1 MKLWENPEVTN
12 IGRIAPRT
20 SLPSFGSAEE
30 SLKIHRSNSPFF
42 KSLNGIWKFK
52 YVAAPEEACELGF
65 QNKNYDVSAWDD
77 LEVPSCWQMKGYGKP
92 HYTNSMYPFPVNP
105 PFIPTENPTGCYVR
119 TFSVIPE
126 MLKNRCI
133 YLRFE
138 GVESAFFVW
147 VNGVQAGFSKG
158 SRLPAEF
165 DVTKLL
171 KNGENSIAVQ
181 VMQWSDATYLED
193 QDYWWLNGIF
203 RDLYLL
209 SVPETELYDVF
220 VKTDLDSKYKDSVL
234 EIESVVKNHSKSA
247 KKGRITYKLIDKN
260 GSEVSEFKTSFSCAP
275 GKDAEIK
282 SSANIAN
289 PEKWNAENPV
299 LYTLAITVEENGKA
313 IDYKAVKVGFR
324 KVELKNGN
332 MLVNGKA
339 VMIKG
344 VNRHDFHP
352 DSGRAVPYRTLL
364 QDVLVMKQHNI
375 NAVRTS
381 HYTNSPEFYDLCDE
395 YGLYMIAECDLEN
408 HGMGYETPVINDEPK
423 WEKAFHDRIERMVEA
438 YKNHPSIIIWSLGNE
453 CKFGENMKKNAH
465 WTKKRDSSRLL
476 HFDRD
481 LECEEVQLASQMY
494 MSPQQCIE
502 TAKKHNYKYPVILCE
517 YAHAMGNGPGVFKE
531 YWDLF
536 YNNRNMQGGF
546 VWEWLEHGIRMK
558 DANGKEYFAYGGDF
572 GDVPNDGN
580 FVCDGLVSPD
590 RVPSPGLIEYKKVIQ
605 PVHVLESNLKKG
617 EVKLINRY
625 DFIGL
630 SHLIPLWEIIRDGIV
645 VESGRLEALDI
656 APGSEKVIKVPFK
669 TKISSDAE
677 YFLNMKFIL
686 AEPRPWAESGHV
698 IAFEQLKISGELK
711 TKFIPAATSAKLA
724 VSEKANSIEISG
736 ENFAFVFDRING
748 RLASWKL
755 SGEDLIKA
763 GPHFNFWRAPIDN
776 DRPYL
781 RDWNFSPKEWAKENM
796 NIMQHKTYSTE
807 LLSKSAE
814 KAVVKVKA
822 HVAPPSYTPCGIECE
837 YIYTFFKSGEI
848 LLECS
853 GEITE
858 NMPHL
863 PRIGL
868 QMQIPVDM
876 KFVEWYGHGPG
887 ECYSD
892 SIQAS
897 PVGLYSNNVDG
908 LYVPYLYPQE
918 NGNREA
924 VRHVSFCNLNGSGF
938 RVEGLPLI
946 NFSAHYFT
954 TKDLEEAKHMN
965 EVPRRDFITVSL
977 DYKQCGLGSGSC
989 GPMTF
994 DQYRILEKKFK
1005 FSLAFSPIAD

>member
-1 MKLWENPEVTN
+1 MKLWENPEITN
-12 IGRIAPRT
+12 IGRITPRT
-20 SLPSFGSAEE
+20 SLPSFGSTEE
-30 SLKIHRSNSPFF
+30 SLQIHRKNSPFF
-42 KSLNGIWKFK
+42 KSLNGSWKFK
-52 YVAAPEEACELGF
+52 YVGTPEEAGELNF
-65 QNKNYDVSAWDD
+65 QNKNYDASSWDD
-77 LEVPSCWQMKGYGKP
+77 IEVPSCWQMKGYGKP
-92 HYTNSMYPFPVNP
+92 HYTNVIYPFPVNP
-105 PFIPTENPTGCYVR
+105 PYIPNENPTGCYVR
-119 TFSVIPE
+119 TFSVLPE
-126 MLKNRCI
+126 MLKNRRV

-147 VNGVQAGFSKG
+147 INGTQAGFSKG

-171 KNGENSIAVQ
+171 KNGENTIAVQ

-220 VKTDLDSKYKDSVL
+220 VRTDLDSKYKDSSL
-234 EIESVVKNHSKSA
+234 ETESIVKNHSTTA
-247 KKGRITYKLIDKN
+247 KKGSVTYRLLDKN
-260 GSEVSEFKTSFSCAP
+260 GSEVLKVKAPFSCAP
-275 GKDAEIK
+275 GKDAKIK
-282 SSANIAN
+282 SSANVPN
-289 PEKWNAENPV
+289 PEKWNAENPI
-299 LYTLAITVEENGKA
+299 LYTLAISIEENGKA
-313 IDYKAVKVGFR
+313 VDHKAIKIGFR

-408 HGMGYETPVINDEPK
+408 HGMGYETPLINDDPK
-423 WEKAFHDRIERMVEA
+423 WEGAFHDRIERMVEA
-438 YKNHPSIIIWSLGNE
+438 YKNHPAIIIWSLGNE
-453 CKFGENMKKNAH
+453 CKFGENMKKNAK

-481 LECEEVQLASQMY
+481 LDCEEVQFASQMY
-494 MSPQQCIE
+494 MSPEQCIE
-502 TAKKHNYKYPVILCE
+502 AAEKHKHKIPVILCE

-536 YNNRNMQGGF
+536 YSHKNMQGGF
-546 VWEWLEHGIRMK
+546 VWEWIDHGIRMK

-572 GDVPNDGN
+572 GEIPHDGN

-605 PVHVLESNLKKG
+605 PVNIFPVNIKKG
-617 EVKLINRY
+617 EIKLINRY

-630 SHLIPLWEIIRDGIV
+630 SHLIPLWEISRNGIA
-645 VESGRLEALDI
+645 VESGKLDALDI
-656 APGSEKVIKVPFK
+656 APGAEKDIKIPFK
-669 TKISSDAE
+669 TRISPDAE

-686 AEPRPWAESGHV
+686 AEPSAWAESGHV
-698 IAFEQLKISGELK
+698 VAIEQLKISGELK
-711 TKFIPAATSAKLA
+711 TKFAPAATTAKLS
-724 VSEKANSIEISG
+724 VNEKLNAIEISG
-736 ENFAFVFDRING
+736 ENFAFIFDRING
-748 RLASWKL
+748 RIASWKL
-755 SGEDLIKA
+755 SGKDIITS

-776 DRPYL
+776 DRI
-781 RDWNFSPKEWAKENM
+781 FIAEWKKYNM
-796 NIMQHKTYSTE
+796 NIMQHKTYSTDIV
-807 LLSKSAE
+807 SHSSE

-822 HVAPPSYTPCGIECE
+822 HVAPPFYPSPGDYHCGIECE
-837 YIYTFFKSGEI
+837 YLYTFFKSGEI

-863 PRIGL
+863 PRIGI
-868 QMQIPVDM
+868 QMQIPSDM
-876 KFVEWYGHGPG
+876 EFVKWYGHGPG

-892 SIQAS
+892 SIQAN
-897 PVGLYSNNVDG
+897 PVGLYSNTVDG
-908 LYVPYLYPQE
+908 LYTPYIYPQE

-924 VRHVSFCNLNGSGF
+924 VRHVSFCDLKGTGF
-938 RVEGLPLI
+938 RVEGLPLL

-954 TKDLEEAKHMN
+954 TKDVEEAMHTYDL
-965 EVPRRDFITVSL
+965 PRRDSITISL
-977 DYKQCGLGSGSC
+977 DYKQCGIGSGSC
-989 GPMTF
+989 GPATF

-1005 FSLAFSPIAD
+1005 FSLAFSPIAE